1 MIPANITSEQVQVF
15 LLLFVRVLAM
25 VSLLPFLGSQSVP
38 VQLKAGFSFM
48 IAIIL
53 YPNVPVLAAQELVLN
68 IPTFVFMVVKEIFVG
83 ITIGFA
89 TTLLFS
95 AVQFAGRLVDT
106 QMGFAL
112 VQIVDPFSNTEAT
125 VTGQFQIL
133 IYSIIFLLVNGHY
146 FLLLA
151 VQKSFELIP
160 LFGAQ
165 IPGSDVAGY
174 LASMVANIFLLAVR
188 LAAPV
193 FAVLVLTSLSLGIV
207 ARTVPQINVFFVG
220 LPLKIG
226 LGVVT
231 LAIVLPGLAILFR
244 SMVENLITD
253 IWRLLYLL
261 A

>member
-1 MIPANITSEQVQVF
+1 MIPTNLTSEQIQVF
-15 LLLFVRVLAM
+15 LLIFVRVLSM
-25 VSLLPFLGSQSVP
+25 ISFLPFIGSQSVP
-38 VQLKAGFSFM
+38 VQLKTGFSFL
-48 IAIIL
+48 IAIVL
-53 YPNVPVLAAQELVLN
+53 FPVVPVAPTSELLLN
-68 IPTFVFMVVKEIFVG
+68 IPSFVFIIVKEMFIG

-89 TTLLFS
+89 ASLLFA

-112 VQIVDPFSNTEAT
+112 VQVVDPFSNTEST

-133 IYSIIFLLVNGHY
+133 IFSIIFLVVNGHY

-151 VQKSFELIP
+151 IQKSFELIP
-160 LFGAQ
+160 LFGAHL
-165 IPGSDVAGY
+165 PTSDVASY
-174 LASMVANIFLLAVR
+174 LTSMVANIFVLAIR

-193 FAVLVLTSLSLGIV
+193 FSVLVLTSLSLGII

-226 LGVVT
+226 LGVTT
-231 LAIVLPGLAILFR
+231 LAIVLPGLAMLFR
-244 SMVENLITD
+244 SMVEMLIRD
-253 IWRLLYLL
+253 IWRLLYML

>member
-1 MIPANITSEQVQVF
+1 MIPANITSEQIQVF
-15 LLLFVRVLAM
+15 LLVFVRVLSM
-25 VSLLPFLGSQSVP
+25 ISFLPFLGSQSVP
-38 VQLKAGFSFM
+38 MQLKAGFSFL
-48 IAIIL
+48 IAIVL
-53 YPNVPVLAAQELVLN
+53 FPLVPVAPASELIVN
-68 IPTFVFMVVKEIFVG
+68 IPSFVFMIVKEIFIG

-89 TTLLFS
+89 ASLLFS

-133 IYSIIFLLVNGHY
+133 IYSIIFLVVNGHY

-151 VQKSFELIP
+151 IQKSFELIP
-160 LFGAQ
+160 LFGAHL
-165 IPGSDVAGY
+165 PTSDVASY
-174 LASMVANIFLLAVR
+174 LASMVANIFILAIR

-193 FAVLVLTSLSLGIV
+193 FSVLVLTSLSLGIV

-226 LGVVT
+226 LGITT
-231 LAIVLPGLAILFR
+231 LLIVLPGLAVLFR
-244 SMVENLITD
+244 SMVEMLIRD
-253 IWRLLYLL
+253 IWRLLYML

>member
-15 LLLFVRVLAM
+15 LLIFVRVLAM

-48 IAIIL
+48 IAIVL
-53 YPNVPVLAAQELVLN
+53 FPNIPVLSAQKLVLN
-68 IPTFVFMVVKEIFVG
+68 IPAFVCMVVKEIFIG
-83 ITIGFA
+83 LTIGFA
-89 TTLLFS
+89 ATLLFS

-133 IYSIIFLLVNGHY
+133 IFSIIFLLVNGHY

-165 IPGSDVAGY
+165 MPGSGVAEY
-174 LASMVANIFLLAVR
+174 LASMVANIFVLAVR

-193 FAVLVLTSLSLGIV
+193 FSVLVLTSLSLGIV

-226 LGVVT
+226 LGIIT
-231 LAIVLPGLAILFR
+231 LMIVLPGLAMLFR
-244 SMVENLITD
+244 SMVEQLITD
-253 IWRLLYLL
+253 LWRLLYLL

>member
-1 MIPANITSEQVQVF
+1 MIPANITSEQIQVF
-15 LLLFVRVLAM
+15 LLIFVRVLAM
-25 VSLLPFLGSQSVP
+25 ISLLPFLGSQSVP

-48 IAIIL
+48 IAIVL
-53 YPNVPVLAAQELVLN
+53 FPNVSVYPVGELALN
-68 IPTFVFMVVKEIFVG
+68 IPGFVFMVVKEIFVG

-89 TTLLFS
+89 ASMLFS
-95 AVQFAGRLVDT
+95 AVQFAGRLIDT

-112 VQIVDPFSNTEAT
+112 VQIVDPLSNTEAT

-133 IYSIIFLLVNGHY
+133 IYSIIFMLVNGHY

-151 VQKSFELIP
+151 IQKSFELIP
-160 LFGAQ
+160 LFGAR
-165 IPGSDVAGY
+165 IPGSDVAVY
-174 LASMVANIFLLAVR
+174 LSSMVANIFVLAVR

-193 FAVLVLTSLSLGIV
+193 FSVLILTSLSLGIV

-226 LGVVT
+226 LGVIT
-231 LAIVLPGLAILFR
+231 LAIALPGLAILFR